1 MVSADEFSRS
11 FRGISAF
18 LNWRADGLRLFEI
31 SLPAFGRSFAA
42 VGLTLPAYVVELA
55 LVRRDLGL
63 PPGGGLFADPGVAFQ
78 VASAHLL
85 AFLALPVAMIFV
97 ARRLG
102 LGDRY
107 VPFVIVT
114 NWLQVFASYALALPG
129 ALLILGWETPALT
142 FLFTIAFMAVVLH
155 VQWFATRVT
164 LGVGAV
170 LAALVTALGLALS
183 IGTTA
188 LVQALA

>member
-31 SLPAFGRSFAA
+31 SLPSFERSFAA
-42 VGLTLPAYVVELA
+42 IALTLPAYVVELA
-55 LVRRDLGL
+55 LARRDQRLL
-63 PPGGGLFADPGVAFQ
+63 PGGALFGDMGIVLLVACGH
-78 VASAHLL
+78 VL
-85 AFLALPVAMIFV
+85 AFLALPVAMIFM

-102 LGDRY
+102 LGHRY

-129 ALLILGWETPALT
+129 ALLVLGWEPPALT
-142 FLFTIAFMAVVLH
+142 LLVTIAFTAVVLH

-170 LAALVTALGLALS
+170 LAAFVTVLGLVLS
-183 IGTTA
+183 IGSTM

>member
-31 SLPAFGRSFAA
+31 SLPAFRRSFEAI
-42 VGLTLPAYVVELA
+42 GLTLPAYVVELA
-55 LVRRDLGL
+55 LLRRDLGL
-63 PPGGGLFADPGVAFQ
+63 AQTGGLFADTGLAVQ
-78 VASAHLL
+78 VACAHVL

-97 ARRLG
+97 ARRLD
-102 LGDRY
+102 LGHRY

-114 NWLQVFASYALALPG
+114 NWLQVFASYALAVPG
-129 ALLILGWETPALT
+129 ALLVMGWETPALT
-142 FLFTIAFMAVVLH
+142 LLFTCAVMAVVLH

-164 LGVGAV
+164 LGIDPVTAG
-170 LAALVTALGLALS
+170 LVTALGLVLS
-183 IGTTA
+183 IASAG
-188 LVQALA
+188 LVQAFA

>member
-18 LNWRADGLRLFEI
+18 LNRRADGLRLFEI
-31 SLPAFGRSFAA
+31 SMAAFVRSFAA
-42 VGLTLPAYVVELA
+42 IALTLPAYVVELA

-63 PPGGGLFADPGVAFQ
+63 APSGGLFEDPGLALQ
-78 VASAHLL
+78 VACGHVL

-102 LGDRY
+102 LGHRY

-114 NWLQVFASYALALPG
+114 NWLQVFASYALAVPG
-129 ALLILGWETPALT
+129 ALLLLGWETPALT
-142 FLFTIAFMAVVLH
+142 LLFTMAFTAIVLQ

-164 LGVGAV
+164 LEVGAV
-170 LAALVTALGLALS
+170 LAALVTALGLVLS
-183 IGTTA
+183 IASATV
-188 LVQALA
+188 VQALT